1 MLLLRPPL
9 LLTASRTTE
18 IEPIEPFALSLCLSV
33 LCVQK
38 RKESPLLLDLSN
50 IFSSTVS
57 AFIKKHRSLTS
68 SHRSHH
74 HHHLHCCA
82 PRQRAMSNS
91 GGFLSDVFATFDE
104 CALNAV
110 ANVNQRYHT
119 HALWLSDTAA
129 QQRSLL

>member
-1 MLLLRPPL
+1 
-9 LLTASRTTE
+9 
-18 IEPIEPFALSLCLSV
+18 
-33 LCVQK
+33 
-38 RKESPLLLDLSN
+38 
-50 IFSSTVS
+50 
-57 AFIKKHRSLTS
+57 
-68 SHRSHH
+68 
-74 HHHLHCCA
+74 
-82 PRQRAMSNS
+82 MSNS

>member
-1 MLLLRPPL
+1 VLLLL
-9 LLTASRTTE
+9 AAHIAHTSHIHIGITAHT
-18 IEPIEPFALSLCLSV
+18 A
-33 LCVQK
+33 
-38 RKESPLLLDLSN
+38 
-50 IFSSTVS
+50 
-57 AFIKKHRSLTS
+57 
-68 SHRSHH
+68 
-74 HHHLHCCA
+74 
-82 PRQRAMSNS
+82 RAMSNS